1 MFSLEQT
8 VPAKAISLRSLGY
21 STRWSSRDFSSLCD
35 NREEPTRF
43 FTLTK
48 RIQIKSPFTSLLVKM
63 AMTALG
69 CLQRMTGSFSLM
81 RDVCFLKGSG
91 PHNTQTLSAQ
101 DTRRANFPNSQKKI
115 ATPVFQITYIT
126 IS

>member
-1 MFSLEQT
+1 MSSLEQT

-43 FTLTK
+43 FTLAK
-48 RIQIKSPFTSLLVKM
+48 RIQIKSPFTSLLAKM

-69 CLQRMTGSFSLM
+69 CLQWMTGSFSLM
-81 RDVCFLKGSG
+81 RDVCFLESSG
-91 PHNTQTLSAQ
+91 PHKTQNLSVQ
-101 DTRRANFPNSQKKI
+101 GMKKANFPDSQNKI
-115 ATPVFQITYIT
+115 ATHMSQITYIT
-126 IS
+126 VS